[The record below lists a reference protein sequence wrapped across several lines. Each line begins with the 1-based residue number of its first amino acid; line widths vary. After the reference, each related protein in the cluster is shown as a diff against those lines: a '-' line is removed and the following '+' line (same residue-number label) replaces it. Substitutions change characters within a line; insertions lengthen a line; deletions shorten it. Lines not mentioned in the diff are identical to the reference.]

1 LSLMLVTFPD
11 VVL

>member
-11 VVL
+11 VMM